1 MKIISWN
8 CCLKLSSKFEAIKRL
23 NADILIIQECEK
35 LPKDYFPGAE
45 YYWIGH
51 QDNKGVGVVLFNLT
65 AEIDKAFNDKLDY
78 FLPLNLDNDI
88 KLLATWSFTHRAA
101 GRFGD
106 GHLGHVSDALSYYKD
121 WLTETDQGIIAG
133 DFNNSVIWDK
143 GTKESNFMN
152 TNSALQSLGYQSTYH
167 QLTGEGFGAEK
178 SATLYHTK
186 NKNKQ
191 YHIDYIYLKGITAL
205 NSEIGSYEE
214 WIKLSDH
221 MPLSVTADAD
231 NVES

>member
-1 MKIISWN
+1 MKLISWN

-23 NADILIIQECEK
+23 NADIIIIQECEK

-51 QDNKGVGVVLFNLT
+51 QDNKGIGVLLFNST

-78 FLPLNLDNDI
+78 FMPLNLDNGI

-133 DFNNSVIWDK
+133 DFNNSIIWDK

-152 TNSALQSLGYQSTYH
+152 TNSALQSLEYQSTYH

-186 NKNKQ
+186 KKDKI
-191 YHIDYIYLKGITAL
+191 YHIDYIYLKGIKPI
-205 NSEIGSYEE
+205 SVDVGIYED
-214 WIKLSDH
+214 WIQLSDH
-221 MPLSVTADAD
+221 VPVIANL
-231 NVES
+231 EL

>member
-1 MKIISWN
+1 MKIITWN
-8 CCLKLSSKFEAIKRL
+8 CCLKLSSKFETIKRL

-45 YYWIGH
+45 YNWIGH

-152 TNSALQSLGYQSTYH
+152 TNSALQSLGYQSAYH

-186 NKNKQ
+186 KKDKI
-191 YHIDYIYLKGITAL
+191 YHIDYIYLKGIKPISADVG
-205 NSEIGSYEE
+205 IYKD

-221 MPLSVTADAD
+221 MPLSITTDAD
-231 NVES
+231 NI

>member
-1 MKIISWN
+1 MKIITWN
-8 CCLKLSSKFEAIKRL
+8 CCLKLSSKFETIKRL

-35 LPKDYFPGAE
+35 LPKDYFPNAE
-45 YYWIGH
+45 YYWTGH
-51 QDNKGVGVVLFNLT
+51 QDNKGIGVLLFNSA

-78 FLPLNLDNDI
+78 FLPLNLDNGI

-121 WLTETDQGIIAG
+121 WLKETDQGIIAG

-152 TNSALQSLGYQSTYH
+152 ANSTLQSLGYQSTYH

-205 NSEIGSYEE
+205 NLEIGAYEE
-214 WIKLSDH
+214 WIMLSDH

>member
-1 MKIISWN
+1 MKIITWN
-8 CCLKLSSKFEAIKRL
+8 CCLKLSSKFETIKKL
-23 NADILIIQECEK
+23 HADILIIQECEK

-45 YYWIGH
+45 YHWIGH

-78 FLPLNLDNDI
+78 FLPLNLDNSI

-121 WLTETDQGIIAG
+121 WLAETDRGIIAG

-143 GTKESNFMN
+143 GTKESNFIN
-152 TNSALQSLGYQSTYH
+152 TNSALNSLGYQSVYH
-167 QLTGEGFGAEK
+167 QLSGEDFGAETA
-178 SATLYHTK
+178 ATLYHTK
-186 NKNKQ
+186 KKDKI
-191 YHIDYIYLKGITAL
+191 YHIDYIYLKGIKPISADVG
-205 NSEIGSYEE
+205 IYED

-221 MPLSVTADAD
+221 MPLSITTDTD
-231 NVES
+231 NIY

>member
-1 MKIISWN
+1 M
-8 CCLKLSSKFEAIKRL
+8 
-23 NADILIIQECEK
+23 
-35 LPKDYFPGAE
+35 
-45 YYWIGH
+45 
-51 QDNKGVGVVLFNLT
+51 
-65 AEIDKAFNDKLDY
+65 
-78 FLPLNLDNDI
+78 
-88 KLLATWSFTHRAA
+88 
-101 GRFGD
+101 
-106 GHLGHVSDALSYYKD
+106 
-121 WLTETDQGIIAG
+121 TETDQGIIAG

-152 TNSALQSLGYQSTYH
+152 TNSTLQSLGYQSTYH

-205 NSEIGSYEE
+205 NLEIGAYEE
-214 WIKLSDH
+214 WIMLSDH

-231 NVES
+231 SVES

>member
-1 MKIISWN
+1 MKIITWN
-8 CCLKLSSKFEAIKRL
+8 CCLKLSSKFETIKRL

-45 YYWIGH
+45 YHWIGH

-78 FLPLNLDNDI
+78 FLPLNLDNGI
-88 KLLATWSFTHRAA
+88 KLLATWSFTYRAA

-205 NSEIGSYEE
+205 NSEIGAYEE

-231 NVES
+231 SVKS